1 MPTAETCAA
10 ATRIVHAVTKK
21 GQSLDRATFSECS
34 KLKPENRGEVR
45 EISWGTLR
53 WWFRYQAAVS
63 SKLNRPISKK
73 DQILESLLLCGAYQL
88 DHLNEPD
95 YAVTSG
101 TVEAAR
107 VLGLPKAVGLVNGVL
122 RSWLRD
128 KPTDLMSSEEC
139 TFATPSWLLQR
150 IKSNW
155 PDEWQ
160 KVVSCANQK
169 PPMTLRVNT
178 LKITRSE
185 FIELLARENIKA
197 HETSISPW
205 GVTLEKPRGISSI
218 PGFSL
223 GFCSVQDEAAQM
235 APLAC
240 LPFNGGRVLD
250 ACAAPGGKT
259 THLIEALKNIESVTA
274 IDLPNRTK
282 SISDNLD
289 RLDQSAKVIS
299 ADILNDKKWC
309 DEELYDLILLDAP
322 CSGTGV
328 IKRHPD
334 IRHHRRSSDIATY
347 ALQQSRLLSTLWPL
361 LRTGGQ
367 LVYVTCSILKEEND
381 VPIDGLIQKFS
392 DVQVRDITI
401 PTAIGTKNGQ
411 QLLPNDEHDG
421 LFYASLTKA

>member
-53 WWFRYQAAVS
+53 WWFRYQAAVT

-205 GVTLEKPRGISSI
+205 GVTLEKPRDISSI

>member
-178 LKITRSE
+178 FKITRSE

-205 GVTLEKPRGISSI
+205 GVTLEKPRDISSI

>member
-205 GVTLEKPRGISSI
+205 GVTLEKPRDISSI

-282 SISDNLD
+282 SINDNLD

-309 DEELYDLILLDAP
+309 DGELYDLILLDAP

>member
-205 GVTLEKPRGISSI
+205 GVTLEKPRDISSI

-367 LVYVTCSILKEEND
+367 LVYVTCYILKEEND

>member
-259 THLIEALKNIESVTA
+259 THLIEALNNIESVTA

-381 VPIDGLIQKFS
+381 APIDNLIQKFS
-392 DVQVRDITI
+392 DVQVQDITI

-411 QLLPNDEHDG
+411 QLLPNNEHDG
-421 LFYASLTKA
+421 LFYAALAKV

>member
-1 MPTAETCAA
+1 MPTAEICAA

-53 WWFRYQAAVS
+53 WWFRYQAAVT

-73 DQILESLLLCGAYQL
+73 DRILESLLLCGVYQL

-107 VLGLPKAVGLVNGVL
+107 VLGLPKTVGLVNGVL
-122 RSWLRD
+122 RSWLRN
-128 KPTDLMSSEEC
+128 KPNDLMSSEEC

-150 IKSNW
+150 IKSSW
-155 PDEWQ
+155 PDEWEQ
-160 KVVSCANQK
+160 VVGCANQK

-185 FIELLARENIKA
+185 FIELLGRENIKA
-197 HETSISPW
+197 RETSISPW
-205 GVTLEKPRGISSI
+205 GVTLEKPRDISSI

-235 APLAC
+235 TPLAC
-240 LPFNGGRVLD
+240 IPFERGRVLD

-274 IDLPNRTK
+274 IDLPNRTR
-282 SISDNLD
+282 SINDNLD
-289 RLDQSAKVIS
+289 RLGQSAQVIS

-309 DEELYDLILLDAP
+309 DRERYDLILLDAP

-334 IRHHRRSSDIATY
+334 IRHHRRSSDILTY
-347 ALQQSRLLSTLWPL
+347 ALQQSQLLSTLWPL
-361 LRTGGQ
+361 LRIGGQ

-381 VPIDGLIQKFS
+381 APIDNLIQKFS
-392 DVQVRDITI
+392 DVQVQDITI

-411 QLLPNDEHDG
+411 QLLPNNEHDG
-421 LFYASLTKA
+421 LFYAALAKV

>member
-178 LKITRSE
+178 FKITRSE

-205 GVTLEKPRGISSI
+205 GVTLEKPRDISSI

-421 LFYASLTKA
+421 LFYASLAKA

>member
-178 LKITRSE
+178 FKITRSE